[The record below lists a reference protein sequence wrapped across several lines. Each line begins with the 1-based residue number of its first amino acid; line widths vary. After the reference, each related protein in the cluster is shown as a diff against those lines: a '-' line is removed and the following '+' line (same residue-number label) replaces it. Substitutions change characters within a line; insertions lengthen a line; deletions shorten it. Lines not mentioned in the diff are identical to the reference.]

1 MSDSCRFQHSEVY
14 TLTAQIQEWPCALS
28 LVSVVVVN
36 RVMCTDRQHGEDRL
50 GVVTGSEVW
59 WVTDI
64 ARLLIDI
71 KI

>member
-1 MSDSCRFQHSEVY
+1 
-14 TLTAQIQEWPCALS
+14 
-28 LVSVVVVN
+28 
-36 RVMCTDRQHGEDRL
+36 MCTDRQHGEDRL

-71 KI
+71 KV